1 LIWNDPD
8 KRNNGRGVTITSI
21 AVAGLLCLPGA
32 PAWYRPSV
40 QRACKM
46 GGILPGDIDGFIRE
60 LYGVLSDDHF
70 RVRFQGE
77 ITLRWDD
84 VKIRD

>member
-1 LIWNDPD
+1 
-8 KRNNGRGVTITSI
+8 
-21 AVAGLLCLPGA
+21 
-32 PAWYRPSV
+32 
-40 QRACKM
+40 M